1 MEDVLGEAGAADD
14 LAGGGGTSPADLA
27 ARMGGLPKGYQPR
40 MAAGAMARA
49 RLMGYAA
56 EPVPTESDRERERRK
71 KKRKQERKARKEAR
85 RRSKRR

>member
-1 MEDVLGEAGAADD
+1 M
-14 LAGGGGTSPADLA
+14 GGGGTSPAELA
-27 ARMGGLPKGYQPR
+27 AKMGGLPKGYQPR

-56 EPVPTESDRERERRK
+56 EPVPTETDREREQRK

-85 RRSKRR
+85 RRRR